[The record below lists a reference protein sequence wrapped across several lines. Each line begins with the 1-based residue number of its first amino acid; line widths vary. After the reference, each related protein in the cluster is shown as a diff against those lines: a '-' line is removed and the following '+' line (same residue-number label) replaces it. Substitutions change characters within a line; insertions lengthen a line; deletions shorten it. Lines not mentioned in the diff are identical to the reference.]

1 MEAYLRRWDIEVM
14 HRDVKQGGLGHI
26 FLRKLCKTELYLRL
40 MVTGRVILEIASIMS
55 LQKYPGIPG
64 SIEKRKRWIGFEFLE
79 SLFDGFSKYG
89 DRFVMAVKQSMLNP
103 YKSARNVLK
112 FRDKLNHGVAI

>member
-1 MEAYLRRWDIEVM
+1 M
-14 HRDVKQGGLGHI
+14 HRDIKRDGLGHI
-26 FLRKLCKTELYLRL
+26 FLRKLCKTEMHLNLTS
-40 MVTGRVILEIASIMS
+40 TGMVILEIGAIMS
-55 LQKYPGIPG
+55 MRKYLYAH
-64 SIEKRKRWIGFEFLE
+64 KRMGKRERWICFELLE
-79 SLFDGFSKYG
+79 SLIYGFSKYG